1 MGSGMAKRRVKPMD
15 VEKVSDSLAA
25 GIKATG
31 GEGEGTT
38 FSGPPAAASVP
49 AVKRAEPTNRSL
61 DLLLQNV
68 RVVLIY
74 DTSIGIALSN
84 DSGRWGKTLKCKI
97 LGPPEARALAVLL
110 NEVADL
116 AERNRDEKA
125 KAEAVTGESK
135 S

>member
-1 MGSGMAKRRVKPMD
+1 VRGTNIVSTERRT
-15 VEKVSDSLAA
+15 DSLAA

-31 GEGEGTT
+31 GEGEGEGTI
-38 FSGPPAAASVP
+38 FSGPPAAASMP
-49 AVKRAEPTNRSL
+49 AVEKAEPANRSL

-68 RVVLIY
+68 RIVLIY

-84 DSGRWGKTLKCKI
+84 DSGKWGKTLKCKI
-97 LGPPEARALAVLL
+97 LGPPEARTLAVLL
-110 NEVADL
+110 NKAADV

-125 KAEAVTGESK
+125 KAEAAAGESK